1 MTKLFSLYLQYFPTL
16 SITYGSL
23 GTIIVFLLWVNL
35 ICMITLMGALITNV
49 LEKTKQVQGVR
60 FEWDSE
66 HDKIK
71 NDKQIAFPTAFSGE
85 SIGFIAQDL
94 EKVIPELVFTDD
106 DGYKSVEYG
115 QLVSLGIGSIQEQQR
130 TIDSIYERINKLKEI
145 IGG

>member
-1 MTKLFSLYLQYFPTL
+1 
-16 SITYGSL
+16 
-23 GTIIVFLLWVNL
+23 
-35 ICMITLMGALITNV
+35 MG
-49 LEKTKQVQGVR
+49 
-60 FEWDSE
+60 
-66 HDKIK
+66 IK
-71 NDKQIAFPTAFSGE
+71 FMSAFSGE

-106 DGYKSVEYG
+106 DGFKSVEYG